1 MKHLIFV
8 FIFKILWINH
18 LFSQCVSWTPTSMIN
33 PPVARKEHVAV
44 WIGDRMFIWGG
55 ETVANSIKLGDGAL
69 YDPLSDTW
77 TPVSNLNAPSPRTN
91 AAGVWTG
98 TEVIIWGGADG
109 ITGEVNTGAKY
120 NPLTDTWSSIS
131 QVNTFRPKYFQK
143 TSEMPVWT
151 GSEMIIMGDHNG
163 SFGRSYNPINDVWTA
178 IPNSGFPKF
187 NYFSQIWTGTDVLI
201 WGGAGPYPTYTNRG
215 FLYNPSTQTWSEISN
230 IGAPSARALPDL
242 FLVGNKAIVWGGID
256 DDEVFNDGGMYDFTS
271 NTWVP
276 MATIN
281 SPSQRVAHISISSGT
296 KFIVWSGSTRTTQPK
311 YNNGAEFDPIA
322 NSWTPLTQMGVPSR
336 RRSAAGVWTGSKMIV
351 WSGDNSLYY
360 GDPGI
365 PDGGIL
371 SFENTNPGVEIN
383 GTAYSS
389 INDAINASA
398 ANDTIIVTSDICEN
412 LFTSLPVNR
421 VLIIPSQYKVDLFGT
436 LTNNGI
442 IINDGTIKAS
452 GLTFNNNGSYKGTG
466 NYIGNFLNNG
476 SIKPGD

>member
-1 MKHLIFV
+1 MKHIIFV

-44 WIGDRMFIWGG
+44 WTGDRMFIWGG

-98 TEVIIWGGADG
+98 TEIIIWGGADG
-109 ITGEVNTGAKY
+109 ITGEINTGAKY

-151 GSEMIIMGDHNG
+151 GSEMIIMGDYNG
-163 SFGRSYNPINDVWTA
+163 SFGRSYNPINDVCTA
-178 IPNSGFPKF
+178 IPNSVFPKF

-215 FLYNPSTQTWSEISN
+215 FLYNPSTQIWSEISN

-271 NTWVP
+271 NT
-276 MATIN
+276 
-281 SPSQRVAHISISSGT
+281 
-296 KFIVWSGSTRTTQPK
+296 
-311 YNNGAEFDPIA
+311 
-322 NSWTPLTQMGVPSR
+322 
-336 RRSAAGVWTGSKMIV
+336 
-351 WSGDNSLYY
+351 
-360 GDPGI
+360 
-365 PDGGIL
+365 
-371 SFENTNPGVEIN
+371 
-383 GTAYSS
+383 
-389 INDAINASA
+389 
-398 ANDTIIVTSDICEN
+398 
-412 LFTSLPVNR
+412 
-421 VLIIPSQYKVDLFGT
+421 
-436 LTNNGI
+436 
-442 IINDGTIKAS
+442 
-452 GLTFNNNGSYKGTG
+452 
-466 NYIGNFLNNG
+466 
-476 SIKPGD
+476 